1 MGCCFI
7 PHVQRR
13 VYSTQGDFNDL
24 ERYEQI
30 STGAQMTEAS
40 YPADENCAGCN
51 KSSTFFFYKCFN
63 EQEHRVLC
71 FMSGNTNQ
79 IITSVTVLSST
90 GKKLQIPLEQIH
102 QYI

>member
-1 MGCCFI
+1 M
-7 PHVQRR
+7 
-13 VYSTQGDFNDL
+13 
-24 ERYEQI
+24 
-30 STGAQMTEAS
+30 TGAS
-40 YPADENCAGCN
+40 YPEDENCDA
-51 KSSTFFFYKCFN
+51 KKFDLFFYKCFN
-63 EQEHRVLC
+63 EQDRRVLC